1 MCPEQK
7 IRIRFNATST
17 LFTIFPTFSVIVD
30 KLIIIWYNSKK
41 YEPHLK
47 DLHMKSKKLTFIE
60 SLMLVAG
67 AGIGTGILT
76 IPYAIDKIGVFG
88 TLTALVLAYAV
99 STFMYLI
106 IADLTR
112 NSEKPEDLLAI
123 LDEHLLGGK
132 GKKVLNITFLVLL
145 VLLLLE
151 NLVVYILCAGNVLTD
166 LLGFNDTVT
175 KIIFYVLASVVIIF
189 GVKGMGVGEKLSM
202 ILIGGAM
209 LVLMALS
216 FFHVKGSL
224 NLTFGAPSIVFAVYG
239 LFMFAFSAIFSIIQ
253 VCNHIE
259 KKEQTGKAIIGG
271 LTLNALITMAF
282 TVAVILGS
290 DTVTEIATIGLSQSI
305 GIPIVKILCSVL
317 VLLAMFTSFWSSGF
331 AFADVVGGQFG
342 LSARISWLI
351 ATVPALLIAVFLPL
365 GVLDYVQIG
374 AGALS
379 IILVIVVLPAYY
391 NAVKNP
397 KERLLLGRCSGNK
410 FMIAAVAVAIVL
422 MAASSFIPIA

>member
-1 MCPEQK
+1 
-7 IRIRFNATST
+7 
-17 LFTIFPTFSVIVD
+17 
-30 KLIIIWYNSKK
+30 
-41 YEPHLK
+41 
-47 DLHMKSKKLTFIE
+47 MKTKKLTFIE
-60 SLMLVAG
+60 SVMLVAG

-76 IPYAIDKIGVFG
+76 IPYAISKIGVFG
-88 TLTALVLAYAV
+88 TITALIIAYIVSAV
-99 STFMYLI
+99 MYLI

-123 LDEHLLGGK
+123 LDEHLFSGK
-132 GKKVLNITFLVLL
+132 GKKALNITFLVLL

-166 LLGFNDTVT
+166 LLGINSTAT
-175 KIIFYVLASVVIIF
+175 QIIFYALASVVIIF

-202 ILIGGAM
+202 LLIGSAV
-209 LVLMALS
+209 LVLMVLS
-216 FFHVKGSL
+216 FLNVKGSL
-224 NLTFGAPSIVFAVYG
+224 SFSFGTPSTVFAVYG

-259 KKEQTGKAIIGG
+259 KKEMTSKAVIGG
-271 LTLNALITMAF
+271 LSLNALITVAF

-290 DTVTEIATIGLSQSI
+290 DAVTEIATIGLSESI
-305 GIPIVKILCSVL
+305 GISFVKILCSVL

-342 LSARISWLI
+342 LSTRISWFI
-351 ATVPALLIAVFLPL
+351 ATIPALLIAVLLPL
-365 GVLDYVQIG
+365 GILDYVQIG

-391 NAVKNP
+391 NAVKQP
-397 KERLLLGRCSGNK
+397 KTNLLLGKFSGNK
-410 FMIAAVAVAIVL
+410 IMLSLVALFIIL
-422 MAASSFIPIA
+422 MAVSSFIPIG

>member
-1 MCPEQK
+1 M
-7 IRIRFNATST
+7 
-17 LFTIFPTFSVIVD
+17 VIC
-30 KLIIIWYNSKK
+30 
-41 YEPHLK
+41 
-47 DLHMKSKKLTFIE
+47 MKTKKLTFIE

-88 TLTALVLAYAV
+88 TLTALLLAYAASV
-99 STFMYLI
+99 LMYLI

-112 NSEKPEDLLAI
+112 NSEKPDDLLAI
-123 LDEHLLGGK
+123 LDEHLFRGK
-132 GKKVLNITFLVLL
+132 GKRALSIAFLILL

-166 LLGFNDTVT
+166 LLGINGTVT
-175 KIIFYVLASVVIIF
+175 KIMFYALASVVVLF
-189 GVKGMGVGEKLSM
+189 GIKGMGVGEKLSM
-202 ILIGGAM
+202 LLIGGAV

-216 FFHVKGSL
+216 FFNVKRTLSFS
-224 NLTFGAPSIVFAVYG
+224 FGMPSTVFAVYG

-259 KKEQTGKAIIGG
+259 KRERTGKAIIGG
-271 LTLNALITMAF
+271 LTLNALITAAF
-282 TVAVILGS
+282 TAAVILGS
-290 DTVTEIATIGLSQSI
+290 DTVTEIATIGLSASI
-305 GIPIVKILCSVL
+305 GIPLVKLLCSVL

-331 AFADVVGGQFG
+331 AFADVVGGQLG
-342 LSARISWLI
+342 LSARLSWFI
-351 ATVPALLIAVFLPL
+351 ATIPALLIAVFLPL

-379 IILVIVVLPAYY
+379 IILVIVVLPAYD

-397 KERLLLGRCSGNK
+397 KERLLLGRCSGNQ
-410 FMIAAVAVAIVL
+410 FMIAGVAVAIVL
-422 MAASSFIPIA
+422 MAVSSFIPIA

>member
-1 MCPEQK
+1 
-7 IRIRFNATST
+7 
-17 LFTIFPTFSVIVD
+17 
-30 KLIIIWYNSKK
+30 
-41 YEPHLK
+41 
-47 DLHMKSKKLTFIE
+47 MKTKKLTFTE

-76 IPYAIDKIGVFG
+76 IPYAIDKIGVWG
-88 TLTALVLAYAV
+88 TLTALAFAYAV
-99 STFMYLI
+99 SAVMYLI

-123 LDEHLLGGK
+123 LDEHLFSGK
-132 GKKVLNITFLVLL
+132 GKKALNLVFLVLL

-166 LLGFNDTVT
+166 LIGLDGTAA
-175 KIIFYVLASVVIIF
+175 KILFYALASIVIVF

-202 ILIGGAM
+202 LLIGGAV

-216 FFHVKGSL
+216 FLNVKGSL
-224 NLTFGAPSIVFAVYG
+224 NFSFGAPSVVFAVYG

-282 TVAVILGS
+282 TAAVILGS
-290 DTVTEIATIGLSQSI
+290 DTVTEIATLGLSGSI
-305 GIPIVKILCSVL
+305 GIPFVKVLCSVL
-317 VLLAMFTSFWSSGF
+317 VLFAMFTSFWSSGF
-331 AFADVVGGQFG
+331 AFSDVVGGQFG
-342 LSARISWLI
+342 LSARISWFI
-351 ATVPALLIAVFLPL
+351 ATAPALLIAVFLPL
-365 GVLDYVQIG
+365 DVLDYVQIG

-379 IILVIVVLPAYY
+379 IILVIVVLPAYH
-391 NAVKNP
+391 NAQKKP
-397 KERLLLGRCSGNK
+397 KEKLLLGKYSGNRL
-410 FMIAAVAVAIVL
+410 MIAAVAVAVIL
-422 MAASSFIPIA
+422 MAVSSFISIG

>member
-1 MCPEQK
+1 
-7 IRIRFNATST
+7 
-17 LFTIFPTFSVIVD
+17 
-30 KLIIIWYNSKK
+30 
-41 YEPHLK
+41 
-47 DLHMKSKKLTFIE
+47 MKNKKLTFLE

-76 IPYAIDKIGVFG
+76 IPYAIVKIGVFG
-88 TLTALVLAYAV
+88 TLVALVFAYAA
-99 STFMYLI
+99 SAFMYLI

-123 LDEHLLGGK
+123 LNEHLFSGK
-132 GKKVLNITFLVLL
+132 GKKALNIAFLVLL

-166 LLGFNDTVT
+166 LLGLNDTVT
-175 KIIFYVLASVVIIF
+175 KIIFYTLASVVIVF

-202 ILIGGAM
+202 LLIGGVV
-209 LVLMALS
+209 LVLMVLS
-216 FFHVKGSL
+216 FINVKGSL
-224 NLTFGAPSIVFAVYG
+224 NFSFGTPNTVFAVYG

-271 LTLNALITMAF
+271 LTLNALITAAF
-282 TVAVILGS
+282 AVAVILGS
-290 DTVTEIATIGLSQSI
+290 DTVTEIATIGLAQSI
-305 GIPIVKILCSVL
+305 GIPVVRILCSLL

-331 AFADVVGGQFG
+331 AFSDVVSGQFG
-342 LSARISWLI
+342 LSTKISWFI
-351 ATVPALLIAVFLPL
+351 ATVPSLIIAVLLPL
-365 GVLDYVQIG
+365 GILDYVQIG

-379 IILVIVVLPAYY
+379 IVLVIVVLPAYF

-397 KERLLLGRCSGNK
+397 KQKLLLGKFSRNK
-410 FMIAAVAVAIVL
+410 VMISAIAVAIVL
-422 MAASSFIPIA
+422 MAISSFIPIN